1 MKFRAPNGERTRRP
15 HAGFTL
21 AEVLAALVFMAI
33 VIPVAVEGL
42 QVATRAAQMGVRRA
56 AAARVGERVLNEL
69 VATGQWRRG
78 SQSGEAAEG
87 TDVYRWDARVDS
99 WQQAPL
105 RLLTVRVVFP
115 VQGEEYALYLATLV
129 DASQ

>member
-1 MKFRAPNGERTRRP
+1 MKFRTHSVERR
-15 HAGFTL
+15 AGFTL

-42 QVATRAAQMGVRRA
+42 HVATRAGQMGLRRT
-56 AAARVGERVLNEL
+56 AAARVGERVLQEL

-78 SQSGEAAEG
+78 SQSGEVAEG
-87 TDVYRWDARVDS
+87 TDVYRWESRLDS
-99 WQQAPL
+99 WQQGAL
-105 RLLTVRVVFP
+105 RVLTVRVTFP
-115 VQGEEYALYLATLV
+115 LQGREYAVHLSTLV